1 MIDSP
6 NMWHYAIGSEQ
17 KGPFSVEQLTA
28 LASAG
33 AINANTLVWS
43 QKLTNW
49 EPLGRT
55 ELASLLGIS
64 PLDPPPLAFA
74 QELPQGA
81 MASQSPPVT
90 TFSQAISAC
99 FAKYAVFSGRANR
112 PEYWW
117 FYLFGILASIA
128 ASVIDIAAF
137 GAHSQIQP
145 IFSIVT
151 LGLLLPNL
159 AVSVRRLH
167 DTGRSGWWLLIVLV
181 PIAGWIALIVFFCQ
195 KGSPGRNIYG

>member
-1 MIDSP
+1 MIESP

-55 ELASLLGIS
+55 ELALLLGIS
-64 PLDPPPLAFA
+64 PLQPPPLGFA
-74 QELPQGA
+74 QTFPQGA
-81 MASQSPPVT
+81 IASRDAPVT
-90 TFSQAISAC
+90 TFSQAISSC
-99 FAKYAVFSGRANR
+99 FAKYATFSGRANR

-117 FYLFGILASIA
+117 FYLFGILTSIA
-128 ASVIDIAAF
+128 ASVIDISSF

-159 AVSVRRLH
+159 AVSIRRLH
-167 DTGRSGWWLLIVLV
+167 DTDRSGWWLLIILI
-181 PIAGWIALIVFFCQ
+181 PIAGWVALIVFFCQ
-195 KGSPGRNIYG
+195 KGSPGRNTYG